1 MNLLTQADALNAL
14 CNSHLSNSLSS
25 ALEQKYQR
33 ASWFALAIVFTT
45 ICFSSLASF

>member
-14 CNSHLSNSLSS
+14 CNSYLSNSLSS
-25 ALEQKYQR
+25 ALAQKYWR
-33 ASWFALAIVFTT
+33 ASWFALATVFTT